1 MSCSSAAFLDGL
13 LENEEEDD
21 DDDDDSSD
29 GAERF

>member
-13 LENEEEDD
+13 MENEEE

>member
-21 DDDDDSSD
+21 DDDSSD